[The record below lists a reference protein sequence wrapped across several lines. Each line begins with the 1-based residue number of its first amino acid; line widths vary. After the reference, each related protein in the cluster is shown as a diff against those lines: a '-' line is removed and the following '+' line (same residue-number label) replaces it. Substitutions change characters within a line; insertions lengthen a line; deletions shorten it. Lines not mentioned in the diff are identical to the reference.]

1 MMKRTGMVFALVTL
15 AAAFSATQAQD
26 KVVKLA
32 PDQTFRFKA
41 NAYGCLSRDKLD
53 AADQHAL
60 AGEQGKMQELFNAY
74 QCLLTPENDEFRIIR
89 VVGHAIEF
97 QNAGN
102 RDPNGLWTSDRF
114 IKQY

>member
-1 MMKRTGMVFALVTL
+1 MMKHAGRIFALVVL
-15 AAAFSATQAQD
+15 AAAFSAAQAQD
-26 KVVKLA
+26 KVVKWA

-53 AADQHAL
+53 AADRHAL

-74 QCLLTPENDEFRIIR
+74 QCLSTPENDEFRIIQ

-102 RDPNGLWTSDRF
+102 RDPNGLWTSDRL
-114 IKQY
+114 IKQ